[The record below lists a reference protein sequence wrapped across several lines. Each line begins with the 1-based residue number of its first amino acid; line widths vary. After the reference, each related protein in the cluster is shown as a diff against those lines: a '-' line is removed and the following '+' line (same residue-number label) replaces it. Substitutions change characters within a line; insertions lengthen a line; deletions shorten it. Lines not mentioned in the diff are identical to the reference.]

1 MASKVVY
8 ARTALTG
15 GSSVALDNIDGA
27 VLADGDFA
35 LVMYGGN
42 FYSYVLD
49 DDSAAAESS
58 PDVISPDSNAG
69 DKRWILQNAI
79 PGGVNVLIYKGVL
92 DCSANPNYPAAN
104 AGDLYVISGA
114 GKVGGASGTAV
125 EVGDAILCNTDG
137 TTSGDEAAK
146 GAYWDVL
153 QGSFNLADYAALA
166 GATFTGN
173 VAIGSTSAG
182 KNLTVNA
189 TEGSEMSPAL
199 GGANWTCGTDGTG
212 GWTAN
217 AGTLVKTT
225 SAGTQTATPSGTF
238 SVTAGRTYKVV
249 IVCSAAANSPTYTIG
264 GRQGTTIT
272 ATTITDYILAAS
284 TGKIIFSGGASATCT
299 ITSLSVKELT
309 DSTGDAYVGGDLYVR
324 NQLILPRGGITS
336 FPLICF
342 GSDTNIAGISES
354 AGTLGFITAS
364 GYRFFMASTSFN
376 ILSDSGYYTAGAN
389 TDIYLYRDAAN
400 AWAMRNS
407 TNQQILR
414 IYNTYTNTSNYE
426 RLTLT
431 GVAGAS
437 VNLTAETAGT
447 GGDNLDLVLT
457 PAGTGLLKNTAS
469 VITSGSGTG
478 VTVNHTGAVIQQ
490 IYKVTTTYAAY
501 SDTDTTKGIVIA
513 TLPAKTR
520 LIACYAE
527 TTAAYTGGAV
537 SAATLEVGITAE
549 GAAEII
555 AAHDVFSGAV
565 TKGLAD
571 ADMGTGMTRAAQIQG
586 AYTPSFTGTTAIYA
600 TIDTTTANTN
610 ALTAG
615 STTFYLIT
623 EKLP

>member
-1 MASKVVY
+1 M
-8 ARTALTG
+8 LT
-15 GSSVALDNIDGA
+15 
-27 VLADGDFA
+27 
-35 LVMYGGN
+35 
-42 FYSYVLD
+42 
-49 DDSAAAESS
+49 
-58 PDVISPDSNAG
+58 
-69 DKRWILQNAI
+69 QAI
-79 PGGVNVLIYKGVL
+79 RETK
-92 DCSANPNYPAAN
+92 
-104 AGDLYVISGA
+104 
-114 GKVGGASGTAV
+114 
-125 EVGDAILCNTDG
+125 
-137 TTSGDEAAK
+137 AK
-146 GAYWDVL
+146 LKAYFDTL
-153 QGSFNLADYAALA
+153 YAALA

-173 VAIGSTSAG
+173 VAIGSASAG

-199 GGANWTCGTDGTG
+199 EGANWTCGTDGTG

-249 IVCSAAANSPTYTIG
+249 IVCSDAAYSPTYTIG

-272 ATTITDYILAAS
+272 ATTITDYIIAS
-284 TGKIIFSGGASATCT
+284 TTEKIIFSGDASARCT

-309 DSTGDAYVGGDLYVR
+309 TSTGDAYVGGDLYVR
-324 NQLILPRGGITS
+324 NQLKLPYGGVSSAPLIMLGSTSTGIYEQEGGIR
-336 FPLICF
+336 F
-342 GSDTNIAGISES
+342 IANGKKTH
-354 AGTLGFITAS
+354 ALF
-364 GYRFFMASTSFN
+364 ST
-376 ILSDSGYYTAGAN
+376 GYYLYNDSASIQIGASS
-389 TDIYLYRDAAN
+389 DCIIRRDAADTL
-400 AWAMRNS
+400 ALRRT

-414 IYNTYTNTSNYE
+414 IYNTYTDSSNYE

-437 VNLTAETAGT
+437 VNITAETAGT
-447 GGDNLDLVLT
+447 GGDNLDIVLT

-537 SAATLEVGITAE
+537 SAATLEVGIAAE

-600 TIDTTTANTN
+600 TIDTTDGNTN

-623 EKLP
+623 ERLP

>member
-1 MASKVVY
+1 MASKLVY

-15 GSSVALDNIDGA
+15 GSSIALDNIDGA

-92 DCSANPNYPAAN
+92 DCSGNPNYPAAD
-104 AGDLYVISGA
+104 AGALYVISVA
-114 GKVGGASGTAV
+114 GKVGGASGTDV

-173 VAIGSTSAG
+173 VAIGSASAG

-199 GGANWTCGTDGTG
+199 EGANWTCGTDGTG

-249 IVCSAAANSPTYTIG
+249 IVCSAVSGTIYYTLG
-264 GRQGTTIT
+264 SSLDRGTTIT
-272 ATTITDYILAAS
+272 ATTITDYFVAGS
-284 TGKIIFSGGASATCT
+284 TSKIVFYGGASDTCT
-299 ITSLSVKELT
+299 ITSVSVKELT
-309 DSTGDAYVGGDLYVR
+309 PATGLITLGSLNLYSQLLLPVSGGTYPAIAPRNTTACGIYFYNNNTVNFATQSVVHRFNGAAYAIYSDSAALILGNNSDLYV
-324 NQLILPRGGITS
+324 L
-336 FPLICF
+336 
-342 GSDTNIAGISES
+342 
-354 AGTLGFITAS
+354 
-364 GYRFFMASTSFN
+364 
-376 ILSDSGYYTAGAN
+376 
-389 TDIYLYRDAAN
+389 RDAAETL
-400 AWAMRNS
+400 ALRRT
-407 TNQQILR
+407 TNQQIFR
-414 IYNTYTNTSNYE
+414 IYNTYTNSSNYE

-437 VNLTAETAGT
+437 VNITAETAGT

-555 AAHDVFSGAV
+555 ATHDVFSGAV

-623 EKLP
+623 ERLP